1 LVERESLAATGF
13 DMRRER
19 ERERERYEC
28 FRVVRGVFSDEER
41 DLDWW

>member
-19 ERERERYEC
+19 EREREIYEC

-41 DLDWW
+41 DLDRW

>member
-19 ERERERYEC
+19 EIYEC

-41 DLDWW
+41 DLDRG